1 MKIKLFKKKN
11 NFKKK
16 DFQLNPNLYW
26 KLALGCA
33 LIMILFSFFFGYR
46 LFTQINEDAVPSN
59 AIDSGQVPIVS
70 KDRIG
75 KDLNY
80 FSDREK
86 KSEEI
91 INSPSP
97 LVDPSR

>member
-1 MKIKLFKKKN
+1 MKIKLFKKEN

-26 KLALGCA
+26 KLFL
-33 LIMILFSFFFGYR
+33 LFVFVIILLSIFFGYS
-46 LFTQINEDAVPSN
+46 LFMTINEDSVLPGSG
-59 AIDSGQVPIVS
+59 GQVLMIN

-75 KDLNY
+75 KVLNY
-80 FSDREK
+80 FSEREQ
-86 KSEEI
+86 KSIQI

-97 LVDPSR
+97 VVDPTL